1 MGQILRGFS
10 VKYAPA
16 FSVYRSG
23 ELKHSGHQYR
33 DAPLGENIAGKTSTN
48 MAAEYT
54 GNNSH
59 IRATVHGLGEI
70 QSLGKTL
77 KIGYWGYM

>member
-1 MGQILRGFS
+1 MRFS
-10 VKYAPA
+10 IKYAPA

-54 GNNSH
+54 GNNLFTGVTAYVSYWTSTSDQLYL
-59 IRATVHGLGEI
+59 RL
-70 QSLGKTL
+70 
-77 KIGYWGYM
+77 IG